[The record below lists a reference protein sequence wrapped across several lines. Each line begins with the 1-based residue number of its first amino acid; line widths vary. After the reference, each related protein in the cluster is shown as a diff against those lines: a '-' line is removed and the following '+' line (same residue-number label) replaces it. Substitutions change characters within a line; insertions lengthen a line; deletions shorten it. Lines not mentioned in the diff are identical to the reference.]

1 MRRKDRQINDSQLIE
16 EILET
21 ALICRIGMI
30 AGNRPYIVPM
40 NFAYHDQCLYL
51 HSAREGRKI
60 EILKK
65 NQQICFEIEQQTELV
80 KSDDPCKWSMRYL
93 SVIGFGRAFLID
105 DLLAK
110 KASLDIIMQKYSSR
124 QSFDYPDNALNKVLI
139 IKIEIDEMTGKK
151 AGY

>member
-16 EILET
+16 EIIET

-30 AGNRPYIVPM
+30 AGDRPYIVPM

-65 NQQICFEIEQQTELV
+65 NNQICFEIEQQTELV
-80 KSDDPCKWSMRYL
+80 ISDDPCKWSMRYL
-93 SVIGFGRAFLID
+93 SVIGFGRAFLMD

-110 KASLDIIMQKYSSR
+110 KAGLDIIMKKYSSL
-124 QSFDYPDNALNKVLI
+124 QSFEYPDNALNKILI
-139 IKIEIDEMTGKK
+139 IKVEIDEMTGKK

>member
-16 EILET
+16 EILQT

-30 AGNRPYIVPM
+30 AGDRPYIVPM

-51 HSAREGRKI
+51 HSAKEGRKI

-65 NQQICFEIEQQTELV
+65 NKQICFEIEQQTELV

-105 DLLAK
+105 DILAK
-110 KASLDIIMQKYSSR
+110 KASLDIIMQKYSS
-124 QSFDYPDNALNKVLI
+124 QQFFEYPDNALNKILI

>member
-16 EILET
+16 EILQT

-30 AGNRPYIVPM
+30 AGDRPYIVPM

-65 NQQICFEIEQQTELV
+65 NKQICFEIEQQTELV

-93 SVIGFGRAFLID
+93 SIIGFGRAFLID
-105 DLLAK
+105 DILAK
-110 KASLDIIMQKYSSR
+110 KASLDIIMQKYSSQ
-124 QSFDYPDNALNKVLI
+124 QSFEYPDNALNKILI

>member
-16 EILET
+16 EIMET

-65 NQQICFEIEQQTELV
+65 NKQICFEIEQQTELV

-124 QSFDYPDNALNKVLI
+124 QSFDYPDSALNKVLI